1 MLDYSE
7 QKDPDDTT
15 THIVL
20 FCTYGRSKNSLIIN
34 TSSYDGTHY
43 EITALTR
50 ETWNLTSFK

>member
-50 ETWNLTSFK
+50 ET